1 MRYLKHP
8 KDYGIYYSRYP
19 SVLEGYSDAS
29 WITNKDNHTSTIG
42 WVFTLGGGAISWV
55 SKKQTCI
62 TDSTMAA
69 KFIALASAS
78 KEANQLRNLLHEIP
92 MWPKPISPI
101 SIHCD
106 SAATLAKTYSQVYNG
121 KSRHVGLRHSL
132 VRDLIT
138 NGVITTDFVRSKE
151 NLTDPLIK
159 ELTKEV
165 MVKTS
170 KGIGLKSSIQC

>member
-1 MRYLKHP
+1 
-8 KDYGIYYSRYP
+8 
-19 SVLEGYSDAS
+19 
-29 WITNKDNHTSTIG
+29 
-42 WVFTLGGGAISWV
+42 
-55 SKKQTCI
+55 
-62 TDSTMAA
+62 
-69 KFIALASAS
+69 
-78 KEANQLRNLLHEIP
+78 

-101 SIHCD
+101 SIYCD

-138 NGVITTDFVRSKE
+138 NGVITIDFVRSKE